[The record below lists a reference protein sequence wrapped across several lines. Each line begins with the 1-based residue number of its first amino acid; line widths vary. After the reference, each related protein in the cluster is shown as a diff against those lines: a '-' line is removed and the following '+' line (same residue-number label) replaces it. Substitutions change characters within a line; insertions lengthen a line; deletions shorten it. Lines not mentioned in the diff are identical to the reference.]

1 MLYCHT
7 FKMPKKIDIQKKKK
21 RKKEKATKGC
31 RSLTDISDRLVR
43 PHFTIIILITQAVC
57 GT

>member
-1 MLYCHT
+1 
-7 FKMPKKIDIQKKKK
+7 MPKKIYIQKKKK
-21 RKKEKATKGC
+21 KKGKKEKATKGC